1 MKERIP
7 VTGFSVLAILLPVVL
22 VASAC
27 SSPVERLW
35 AYPISSPIYSTP
47 LLAGDFVIFGSE
59 AGTLYAVDKMGQSRW
74 QYQVPSG
81 EIFSRPATDGKLVFF
96 GSTNQ
101 KFYAVDMTGQLRWQF
116 AARERIKSDP
126 LIHEGVAYITSYDG
140 HVYALQAARGN
151 KLWQFPPLVQQPDSV
166 PPAEDKNRRDVTNDA
181 GKEKPAPPQALTP
194 PPGAFSYS
202 APTVRDGVLY
212 VGNLDGYLYAINTA
226 DGSLKWRFKAEEGIT
241 SSPLVDEGVVYFG
254 SKDDNVYALDAA
266 SGQKVIWKYKTGGDV
281 LSSPRL
287 SDGLLYIG
295 SNDKHLYA
303 LDAKTGKLKC
313 RFAAKGP
320 IVSYP
325 VFYKNLVI
333 FSGGQGDGRVYF
345 VQQKTCQ
352 PFYAYRTGYKIES
365 DPVLE
370 GDRVYITS
378 GDSKLYTFKIRKTQ

>member
-1 MKERIP
+1 VIML
-7 VTGFSVLAILLPVVL
+7 LAMLA
-22 VASAC
+22 ASAC

-47 LLAGDFVIFGSE
+47 RLAGDFVIFGSE
-59 AGTLYAVDKMGQSRW
+59 GGTLNAVDKKGQSRW

-81 EIFSRPATDGKLVFF
+81 EIFSRPASDGKLVFF

-101 KFYAVDMTGQLRWQF
+101 KFYAVDMTGRLRWQF

-126 LIHEGVAYITSYDG
+126 LVHEGVVYVTSYDG
-140 HVYALQAARGN
+140 HVYALQAASGK
-151 KLWQFPPLVQQPDSV
+151 KLWQFPPLAKQTEAEPPD
-166 PPAEDKNRRDVTNDA
+166 AGEGEEKNRKQDA
-181 GKEKPAPPQALTP
+181 EEQKPVQPPVLTP

-226 DGSLKWRFKAEEGIT
+226 DGSLKWRFQAREGIT
-241 SSPLVDEGVVYFG
+241 SSPLVEEGVVYFG
-254 SKDDNVYALDAA
+254 SKDDNVYAIDAA
-266 SGQKVIWKYKTGGDV
+266 GGQKVIWKYKTGDDV

-287 SDGLLYIG
+287 AEGLLYIG
-295 SNDKHLYA
+295 SNDKHLYV

-320 IVSYP
+320 VVSYP

-370 GDRVYITS
+370 GDRVYVTS
-378 GDSKLYTFKIRKTQ
+378 GDSKLYTFKINKTQ